1 MQEGPL
7 QNTSSCR
14 RICELCSVAARVVV
28 VVVIW
33 GSYLLTM
40 DTVNVVYDLETYF
53 SGEMLRYSFVNC
65 KSKYLFLQ
73 FYVFSAN
80 LGTYLLLFSH

>member
-1 MQEGPL
+1 M
-7 QNTSSCR
+7 
-14 RICELCSVAARVVV
+14 AARVVV

-80 LGTYLLLFSH
+80 LGTYLLFTLNLKLKLFIWYSGNI